1 VDVAGGTLSIPQL
14 ITHLQWIV
22 PDSTY
27 QWEVQQVE
35 EHVFKVN
42 FPSKVELVRVQHFGR
57 FFVPDS
63 TIVLSFDFWKKEVQ
77 PVWSPEDVWVRVH
90 GLPPVALDDY
100 LSLWAL
106 GDVFGKT
113 KEIDIAFTR
122 ANNVLR
128 MFITCLDISLIPETW
143 DLKIKNEFF
152 RLRFEVEG
160 APPRVP
166 SDVNMSEAPGE
177 SGDDDP
183 QANGQEKKAESDRNA
198 KRTKNVE
205 EKDGAQGGD
214 MSAPKSSATA
224 AGLNVMNCISPHVA
238 RYDSNCVNMNKSY
251 LRPKFLFNAFSEVA
265 DVVGEC
271 MPTPDAV
278 HSPGVQVDWTKN
290 GDGDIGCELPGR
302 TSLLYG
308 DAVSRHAGKCLDV
321 PAVQVLQASVPVPS
335 PIGSP
340 ARLEGGPGVGLPG
353 TSSRPVCGPGTER
366 PNLHGTPAPMRCTPR
381 IATSIAEA
389 QVIASPI
396 LDGSNMNLNIQ
407 NFDKNNGVQ
416 GGLTVGGTPRDMHKG
431 LPRTS
436 PYTQEQIIAFG
447 GIKEEK
453 MRGVRSSGRLRAQ
466 PNSDVP
472 LLERAMML
480 AEKRAEMPA
489 IGTSA
494 SKPNSFID
502 FSDNHIIDS
511 AISLGV
517 SLGQSH
523 SECIKAAA
531 LLKDVEAQRIL
542 TMLKGTDQLE
552 GKNGNN
558 TSCLVVSRASD
569 LCDDLEGDDDFL
581 CDEDEVVV
589 PPTINKERK
598 TRKKRSY
605 DKKNIRKS
613 NRIRIKSTKLQ

>member
-1 VDVAGGTLSIPQL
+1 MVAESQDKALELFATKTVDAHFQLDLNRCSSPVDARSPPPMNQEEATESPIIQEAPLEKEYDDHDDGDNDVKMNYNNVGDLDAYLTQEDMDHSIPYSRYYASYSDDDGPDEQVDEDGL
-14 ITHLQWIV
+14 MANEAERADIFKKVTRQDIRIPLFQDVSLADGVVVDGGKSLVLGARPISKRDVDARTNVIV
-22 PDSTY
+22 KGLTFDT
-27 QWEVQQVE
+27 
-35 EHVFKVN
+35 FL
-42 FPSKVELVRVQHFGR
+42 EL
-57 FFVPDS
+57 
-63 TIVLSFDFWKKEVQ
+63 K
-77 PVWSPEDVWVRVH
+77 
-90 GLPPVALDDY
+90 
-100 LSLWAL
+100 
-106 GDVFGKT
+106 
-113 KEIDIAFTR
+113 
-122 ANNVLR
+122 
-128 MFITCLDISLIPETW
+128 
-143 DLKIKNEFF
+143 
-152 RLRFEVEG
+152 VEG

-214 MSAPKSSATA
+214 MSAPKSSTTA

-238 RYDSNCVNMNKSY
+238 
-251 LRPKFLFNAFSEVA
+251 SEVA

-340 ARLEGGPGVGLPG
+340 ARLEGGPGVGRPG

-489 IGTSA
+489 IVLYLWE
-494 SKPNSFID
+494 FRW
-502 FSDNHIIDS
+502 DNLILS
-511 AISLGV
+511 V
-517 SLGQSH
+517 
-523 SECIKAAA
+523 
-531 LLKDVEAQRIL
+531 LKRL
-542 TMLKGTDQLE
+542 H
-552 GKNGNN
+552 
-558 TSCLVVSRASD
+558 
-569 LCDDLEGDDDFL
+569 
-581 CDEDEVVV
+581 
-589 PPTINKERK
+589 
-598 TRKKRSY
+598 Y
-605 DKKNIRKS
+605 
-613 NRIRIKSTKLQ
+613 